1 MRKPHNVQEKRP
13 GKTLEIRWKSVGNP
27 LGIRWEFQS
36 IVSQLY
42 TNSGAKQSTWTCGHV
57 DMWTCGRVGLVG
69 AGDLPSKTVGRGDTA
84 A

>member
-1 MRKPHNVQEKRP
+1 MSHKSPRSRQPSEIVDSGKRRAGACGNPTTSRKNVQEKRP

-42 TNSGAKQSTWTCGHV
+42 TNSGAKQST
-57 DMWTCGRVGLVG
+57 
-69 AGDLPSKTVGRGDTA
+69 
-84 A
+84 